1 MSERYIPS
9 GDDSPS
15 PAEKDGEKEEESP
28 QIRTRYAGPKP
39 VVPPSSKDGEK

>member
-15 PAEKDGEKEEESP
+15 PAEKDGGKEKDSP
-28 QIRTRYAGPKP
+28 QIRTRYMGPKP
-39 VVPPSSKDGEK
+39 VVPKEEKK